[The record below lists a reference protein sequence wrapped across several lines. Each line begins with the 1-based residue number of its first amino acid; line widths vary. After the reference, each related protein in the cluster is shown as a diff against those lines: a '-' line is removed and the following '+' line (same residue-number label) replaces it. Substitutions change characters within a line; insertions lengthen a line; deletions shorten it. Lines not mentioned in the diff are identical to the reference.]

1 MGIFSRLTDIM
12 NANIN
17 ALLDRAEDPEKMVR
31 LMIQEMEDTLIEV
44 RSRAVRSIAEKK
56 EIERRIERLGGAQA
70 EWESKAEFALSKGRD
85 DLATGALV
93 AKRKLA
99 EQASVL
105 NVELELIEE
114 SLSRHNEDLTQ
125 LQAKLEEA
133 KTRKKA
139 LEIRMQSAKDRIRL
153 KHAVHDG
160 RVDDALNRYVH
171 IERRIDDLEA
181 GAEVFEM
188 GREKSLDDELTDLQ
202 AQADVSDELAYLKE
216 RVRQRTNAS

>member
-171 IERRIDDLEA
+171 IERRIDELEA

>member
-153 KHAVHDG
+153 KYAVHDG

-171 IERRIDDLEA
+171 IERRIDELEA

>member
-31 LMIQEMEDTLIEV
+31 LMIQEMEDTLVEV

-56 EIERRIERLGGAQA
+56 EIERRVERLGEAQA
-70 EWESKAEFALSKGRD
+70 DWEAKAEFALSKGRE

-99 EQASVL
+99 EQSVALKEEL
-105 NVELELIEE
+105 NLIEG
-114 SLSRHNEDLTQ
+114 SLARHNEDLSQ
-125 LQAKLEEA
+125 LDAKLEEA

-139 LEIRMQSAKDRIRL
+139 LEIRMQSAKDRVRVQR
-153 KHAVHDG
+153 AVHDS
-160 RVDDALNRYVH
+160 RVEDALGHYDTL
-171 IERRIDDLEA
+171 ERRIDELEA
-181 GAEVFEM
+181 GAEVYEM
-188 GREKSLDDELTDLQ
+188 GRSRSLSEELAELQ
-202 AQADVSDELAYLKE
+202 AQADVADELDALKD
-216 RVRQRTNAS
+216 RLRRRMSV